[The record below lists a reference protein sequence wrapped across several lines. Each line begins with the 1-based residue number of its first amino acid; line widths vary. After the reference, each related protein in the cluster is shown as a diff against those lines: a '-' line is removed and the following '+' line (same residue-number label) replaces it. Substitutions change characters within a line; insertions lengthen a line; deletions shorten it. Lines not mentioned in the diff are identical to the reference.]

1 MRVFTSAASVKSDT
15 VRYNETFT
23 SNMQHID
30 MPKPYTELHDVAPP
44 NLGLVALEMRAFWEF
59 GAVVPTW
66 PALQKAPRADAK
78 ADGSCVIIFPGLSAG
93 DLSTVPLRKYLDS
106 LGYVTEGWNQG
117 LNLGPRPG
125 VLEAARQQI
134 SDTFE
139 RSGKKVSLVG
149 WSLGGV
155 YARELAKMMPEMVH
169 CVITLGTPFAG
180 TPKSTNAW
188 RIYEFA
194 SGRKTEIERS
204 NFDLPTAP
212 AVPTTSIYSKTDGV
226 VAWQG
231 SIQAPTTRNP
241 HTENIE
247 VIASH
252 VGMGLNPSAWWAV
265 ADRLAQK
272 RKSWKPFVAP
282 KLMGL
287 QKLIYPRSQPA
298 SGM

>member
-1 MRVFTSAASVKSDT
+1 M
-15 VRYNETFT
+15 
-23 SNMQHID
+23 
-30 MPKPYTELHDVAPP
+30 
-44 NLGLVALEMRAFWEF
+44 ALEMRAFWEF

-78 ADGSCVIIFPGLSAG
+78 AHGSSVIVFPGLSAG
-93 DLSTVPLRKYLDS
+93 DLSTMPLRKYLDS
-106 LGYVTEGWNQG
+106 LGYATEGWNQG

-134 SDTFE
+134 TDTFNQ
-139 RSGKKVSLVG
+139 SGSKVSLIG

-155 YARELAKMMPEMVH
+155 YARELAKMLPEMVH

-180 TPKSTNAW
+180 SPKSTNAW
-188 RIYEFA
+188 RVYEFA
-194 SGRKTEIERS
+194 SGRKTEIERT

-212 AVPTTSIYSKTDGV
+212 TVPTTSIYSKTDGV

-231 SIQAPTTRNP
+231 SIQAPCNINP

-247 VIASH
+247 VFASH

-265 ADRLAQK
+265 ADRLSQK
-272 RKSWKPFVAP
+272 HASWKPFVAP
-282 KLMGL
+282 RLMGL
-287 QKLIYPRSQPA
+287 DKFIYPRHKRLA
-298 SGM
+298 DH

>member
-78 ADGSCVIIFPGLSAG
+78 ADGNCVIVFPGLSAG
-93 DLSTVPLRKYLDS
+93 DLSTVPLRRYLDS

-231 SIQAPTTRNP
+231 SIQAPTTHNP

-287 QKLIYPRSQPA
+287 QKLIYPRARPT
-298 SGM
+298 SGI

>member
-1 MRVFTSAASVKSDT
+1 MRVFAQTSSGKSDT
-15 VRYNETFT
+15 VRYNETT
-23 SNMQHID
+23 ASNMQQID
-30 MPKPYTELHDVAPP
+30 MPKPYTELHNVAPP
-44 NLGLVALEMRAFWEF
+44 HLALVALEMRAFWEF

-78 ADGSCVIIFPGLSAG
+78 AHGSSVIVFPGLSAG

-106 LGYVTEGWNQG
+106 LGYATEGWNQG

-125 VLEAARQQI
+125 VLETARQQI
-134 SDTFE
+134 TDTFNQYG
-139 RSGKKVSLVG
+139 RKVSLIG
-149 WSLGGV
+149 WSLGGI
-155 YARELAKMMPEMVH
+155 YARELSKMMPEMVH

-180 TPKSTNAW
+180 SPKSTNAW
-188 RIYEFA
+188 RVYEFA

-212 AVPTTSIYSKTDGV
+212 TVPTSSIFSRTDGV

-231 SIQAPTTRNP
+231 SIQAPCKVNP

-247 VIASH
+247 VFASH

-272 RKSWKPFVAP
+272 QASWKPFIAP

-287 QKLIYPRSQPA
+287 HKFIYPRSKLAPD
-298 SGM
+298 

>member
-1 MRVFTSAASVKSDT
+1 MP
-15 VRYNETFT
+15 
-23 SNMQHID
+23 QID
-30 MPKPYTELHDVAPP
+30 MPKPYTELHNVAPP
-44 NLGLVALEMRAFWEF
+44 HLALVALEMRAFWEF
-59 GAVVPTW
+59 GALVPTW
-66 PALQKAPRADAK
+66 PALQKAPRAKPK
-78 ADGSCVIIFPGLSAG
+78 ADGNSVIVFPGLSAG

-106 LGYVTEGWNQG
+106 LGYATEGWNQG

-125 VLEAARQQI
+125 VLETARQQI
-134 SDTFE
+134 TVAFK

-149 WSLGGV
+149 WSLGGI
-155 YARELAKMMPEMVH
+155 YARELAKMLPEMVH

-180 TPKSTNAW
+180 SPKSTNAW

-212 AVPTTSIYSKTDGV
+212 SVPTTSIYSKTDGV

-231 SIQAPTTRNP
+231 SIQAPCRVNP
-241 HTENIE
+241 YTENIE
-247 VIASH
+247 VFASH

-272 RKSWKPFVAP
+272 QGNWKPFVAP

-287 QKLIYPRSQPA
+287 HKFLYPKSMHHISNA
-298 SGM
+298 

>member
-1 MRVFTSAASVKSDT
+1 MRVFVHKRSGKSDT
-15 VRYNETFT
+15 VLNNETIA
-23 SNMQHID
+23 SHMPQID

-44 NLGLVALEMRAFWEF
+44 HLALVALEMRAFWEF
-59 GAVVPTW
+59 GALVPTW
-66 PALQKAPRADAK
+66 PVLQKAPRADAD
-78 ADGSCVIIFPGLSAG
+78 AHGSCVIVFPGLSAG

-106 LGYVTEGWNQG
+106 LGYATEGWNQG

-125 VLEAARQQI
+125 VLEAARQQVI
-134 SDTFE
+134 DTFNQF
-139 RSGKKVSLVG
+139 GNKVSLVG

-180 TPKSTNAW
+180 SPKSTNAW

-194 SGRKTEIERS
+194 SGRKTEIERA

-212 AVPTTSIYSKTDGV
+212 TVPTTSIYSKTDGV

-231 SIQAPTTRNP
+231 SIQAPCKVNP

-247 VIASH
+247 VFASH

-272 RKSWKPFVAP
+272 HASWQPFVAP

-287 QKLIYPRSQPA
+287 HKFLYPRSKLRT
-298 SGM
+298 G

>member
-1 MRVFTSAASVKSDT
+1 MPHSSSATLDSAST
-15 VRYNETFT
+15 QT
-23 SNMQHID
+23 
-30 MPKPYTELHDVAPP
+30 PLHDIAPP
-44 NLGLVALEMRAFWEF
+44 HLALVALEMRAFWEF

-78 ADGSCVIIFPGLSAG
+78 ADGSNVIVFPGLSAG

-106 LGYVTEGWNQG
+106 LGYATQGWNQG

-134 SDTFE
+134 TDTFNQ
-139 RSGKKVSLVG
+139 SGHKVSLIG

-180 TPKSTNAW
+180 SPKSTNAW
-188 RIYEFA
+188 RVYEFA

-212 AVPTTSIYSKTDGV
+212 TVPTTSIFSRTDGV

-231 SIQAPTTRNP
+231 SIQAPSARNMK
-241 HTENIE
+241 TENIE
-247 VIASH
+247 IFASH

-265 ADRLAQK
+265 ADRLSQK
-272 RKSWKPFVAP
+272 NTGWKAFVPP

-287 QKLIYPRSQPA
+287 HKFIYPQPKQVA
-298 SGM
+298 N

>member
-1 MRVFTSAASVKSDT
+1 
-15 VRYNETFT
+15 
-23 SNMQHID
+23 MQPID
-30 MPKPYTELHDVAPP
+30 MPKSYVPLHDVDPP
-44 NLGLVALEMRAFWEF
+44 HLALVALEMRALWEF
-59 GAVVPTW
+59 GALVPTW
-66 PALQKAPRADAK
+66 PALQKAPKADAN
-78 ADGSCVIIFPGLSAG
+78 AHGSSVIVFPGLSAG
-93 DLSTVPLRKYLDS
+93 DLSTVPLRKYLQS
-106 LGYVTEGWNQG
+106 LGYATEGWNQG

-125 VLEAARQQI
+125 VLETARQQI
-134 SDTFE
+134 TDTFNQ
-139 RSGKKVSLVG
+139 SGRKVSLIG

-155 YARELAKMMPEMVH
+155 YARELAKMMPELVH

-180 TPKSTNAW
+180 SPKSTNVW
-188 RIYEFA
+188 RVYEFA

-212 AVPTTSIYSKTDGV
+212 TVPTSSIFSRTDGV

-231 SIQAPTTRNP
+231 SIQAPCNINP

-247 VIASH
+247 VFASH

-272 RKSWKPFVAP
+272 RASWKPFVAP

-287 QKLIYPRSQPA
+287 HKFLYPRSKLA
-298 SGM
+298 KG

>member
-1 MRVFTSAASVKSDT
+1 MASTQSAALDSSASHPFSHVPLQD
-15 VRYNETFT
+15 
-23 SNMQHID
+23 I
-30 MPKPYTELHDVAPP
+30 PPP
-44 NLGLVALEMRAFWEF
+44 NFALMALELRAFWEF
-59 GAVVPTW
+59 GAVLPTW
-66 PALQKAPRADAK
+66 PGLQRAPKSDAQG
-78 ADGSCVIIFPGLSAG
+78 DGNSVIVFPGLSAG

-106 LGYVTEGWNQG
+106 LGYVTQGWDQG

-134 SDTFE
+134 TDTFNQ
-139 RSGKKVSLVG
+139 SGRKVSLIG

-180 TPKSTNAW
+180 SPKSTNAW
-188 RIYEFA
+188 RVYEFA
-194 SGRKTEIERS
+194 SGRKTEIESS

-212 AVPTTSIYSKTDGV
+212 TVPTTSIYSKTDGV

-231 SIQAPTTRNP
+231 SIQAPCNINP

-247 VIASH
+247 VFASH

-265 ADRLAQK
+265 ADRLSQK
-272 RKSWKPFVAP
+272 HASWKPFVAP
-282 KLMGL
+282 KLFGL
-287 QKLIYPRSQPA
+287 QNLVYPRSK
-298 SGM
+298 

>member
-1 MRVFTSAASVKSDT
+1 MRVFAQTSSGKSAT
-15 VRYNETFT
+15 VRNSKINYR
-23 SNMQHID
+23 NMQPID
-30 MPKPYTELHDVAPP
+30 MPKSYVPLHDVDPP
-44 NLGLVALEMRAFWEF
+44 HLALVALEMRALWEF
-59 GAVVPTW
+59 GALVPTW
-66 PALQKAPRADAK
+66 PALQKAPKADAN
-78 ADGSCVIIFPGLSAG
+78 AHGSSVIVFPGLSAG
-93 DLSTVPLRKYLDS
+93 DLSTVPLRKYLQS
-106 LGYVTEGWNQG
+106 LGYATEGWNQG

-125 VLEAARQQI
+125 VLETARQQI
-134 SDTFE
+134 TDTFNQ
-139 RSGKKVSLVG
+139 SGRKVSLIG

-155 YARELAKMMPEMVH
+155 YARELAKMMPELVH

-180 TPKSTNAW
+180 SPKSTNVW
-188 RIYEFA
+188 RVYEFA

-212 AVPTTSIYSKTDGV
+212 TVPTSSIFSRTDGV

-231 SIQAPTTRNP
+231 SIQAPCNINP

-247 VIASH
+247 VFASH

-272 RKSWKPFVAP
+272 RASWKPFVAP

-287 QKLIYPRSQPA
+287 HKFLYPRSKLA
-298 SGM
+298 KG